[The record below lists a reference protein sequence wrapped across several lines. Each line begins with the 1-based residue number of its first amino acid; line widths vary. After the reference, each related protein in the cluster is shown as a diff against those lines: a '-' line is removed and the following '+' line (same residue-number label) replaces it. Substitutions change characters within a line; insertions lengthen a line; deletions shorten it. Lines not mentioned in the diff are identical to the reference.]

1 MTENPYSSPGSEVES
16 DSESQRSGSLW
27 KGILFG
33 GLADFGGTM
42 VMSTIMLFIY
52 IARIWSP
59 DMTPEYMEDVIKRY
73 TQDMTSFSNIWSYIS
88 LFFGLGFSVL
98 GGYVCAIFARE
109 RWKKAVLILVAIM
122 SGYGLLAGSEHY
134 QLGVLLVLI
143 LLSVIA
149 ILFGGWLRAGKRYK

>member
-1 MTENPYSSPGSEVES
+1 MTNDPYSSPSSEIER

-33 GLADFGGTM
+33 GLADVGGTM
-42 VMSTIMLFIY
+42 VMSTIMAIIY

-59 DMTPEYMEDVIKRY
+59 DMTPEYIEEVIKQY
-73 TQDMTSFSNIWSYIS
+73 AQDLTSFSNIWSIIS
-88 LFFGLGFSVL
+88 LVLGLGFSVL

-109 RWKKAVLILVAIM
+109 KWKKAVLILAAIL
-122 SGYGLLAGSEHY
+122 SGYGLLAGSEYY
-134 QLGVLLVLI
+134 QLGVNLALT

-149 ILFGGWLRAGKRYK
+149 VFFGGWLRAGKRY